1 MNFDQDPALSADS
14 PYEETHVPYL
24 LLPNDSPQQPAS
36 QPGVAA
42 APHTTPVM
50 SNSTGKNGRT
60 RGVVPPRGK
69 LLAGVGVIL
78 LLVALL
84 SVSVIGG
91 VDVYNSH
98 IRQVIADA
106 TATATTRMAATAEV
120 TANNATATAKAEAA
134 ATATVIAANPY
145 GGTLVLNDPL
155 RDNSLGHWY
164 QGSDR
169 VSSCQ
174 FTAGAYHVRFS
185 PGPRTSASTTT
196 ICTALASADFR
207 NFAFEVQMTI
217 IKGDFGVIIF
227 RAPHNTAGGYQFVV
241 GQDGR
246 YILHTWESRT
256 NEQILVGPTFSSV
269 IHGGLGQT
277 NLIAVVAEG
286 STIRLYVNRQQIASV
301 TDSAYSHGSIGLFA
315 DTYISPTDYH
325 PTEVVYSNAKLWV
338 LP

>member
-1 MNFDQDPALSADS
+1 MNLDQDPAPSADS

-24 LLPNDSPQQPAS
+24 PLPSESPQQPAS
-36 QPGVAA
+36 QPSVAA
-42 APHTTPVM
+42 AHKTPLM
-50 SNSTGKNGRT
+50 PNSTGENGRT

-69 LLAGVGVIL
+69 LLVGVGVIL